1 MNENI
6 EDELAWVKYRISML
20 DIIERKLIQMRE
32 TAEKAKDENLSKDEL
47 EKVNEELSNLAL
59 QVNALDEES
68 RILVNRE

>member
-68 RILVNRE
+68 RIFS

>member
-20 DIIERKLIQMRE
+20 DIIEKKLIQMRE
-32 TAEKAKDENLSKDEL
+32 TAEKAKGENLSKDEL
-47 EKVNEELSNLAL
+47 KKLNDELGNLAS

-68 RILVNRE
+68 RSFS